1 MRMHR
6 EFFMKIIRLWIPG
19 CLIWIAALMLG
30 ASPAWADDFA
40 RLRADAS
47 RIVTMQADFTQK
59 KSMKILSKPLLS
71 EGRFYF
77 AAPDSI
83 RWEYIRPLKSAVIST
98 RGETKRYMASGGR
111 MVEDTGSGVLA
122 MGIVL
127 DEVAG
132 WMRGRFDANP
142 SFRASLRNEKTMA
155 FITLTPVGEGMAG
168 MMQRIEIA
176 VSRSDAT
183 VKTVRMIESDT
194 AETLIEFRNVRI
206 NEALPDGVFRDVR

>member
-1 MRMHR
+1 
-6 EFFMKIIRLWIPG
+6 
-19 CLIWIAALMLG
+19 
-30 ASPAWADDFA
+30 
-40 RLRADAS
+40 
-47 RIVTMQADFTQK
+47 
-59 KSMKILSKPLLS
+59 
-71 EGRFYF
+71 
-77 AAPDSI
+77 
-83 RWEYIRPLKSAVIST
+83 
-98 RGETKRYMASGGR
+98 MASGGR

-132 WMRGRFDANP
+132 WMSGRFDANP

-168 MMQRIEIA
+168 IMQRIEIA